1 VISSSLDSGDF
12 GCVRCNLPQRPFQSR
27 PQLIQLAR
35 VISRKPAQELPAP
48 WRYVQDCATL
58 VLHIRLPIQEALAH
72 RPVNQFDSTVVLQT
86 QPLGRVRDGHRHTFW
101 RARHLKKELVLLW
114 L

>member
-12 GCVRCNLPQRPFQSR
+12 GRMHPHLPQRPFQSR
-27 PQLIQLAR
+27 SHLSQLAR
-35 VISRKPAQELPAP
+35 VISRELAQEMPAP

-72 RPVNQFDSTVVLQT
+72 RPVNKLDGAIVLQSQT
-86 QPLGRVRDGHRHTFW
+86 PGRVRDGHCHALW
-101 RARHLKKELVLLW
+101 RARYLKKELVLLR